1 MFFQTC
7 QDDKFFSNVIGTEGA
22 KLAGLEP
29 HAPFSGRLGQERP
42 VQGVVLDGF
51 EDVVGGDVI
60 QRGEVGQGAGDFEDA
75 VVGAGAEVEVGH
87 GLGIRR
93 VDQSGRGGGR

>member
-1 MFFQTC
+1 MGEGHSEFMMGWPRR
-7 QDDKFFSNVIGTEGA
+7 VIDAWPDQSRTRVLPIPSRE
-22 KLAGLEP
+22 
-29 HAPFSGRLGQERP
+29 QRP
-42 VQGVVLDGF
+42 VQGAVFDSF